1 VKNNMNKITGV
12 TTTPMNGWVTLTVTD
27 VVGDNHYMDVKQ
39 IDLDV
44 YEDGALIQDA
54 FPYLTLEQRELIIT
68 GLTEDM
74 WNDMFGDEPD
84 WDNEEE

>member
-1 VKNNMNKITGV
+1 MTKITGV

-39 IDLDV
+39 IDLDA

-54 FPYLTLEQRELIIT
+54 FPYLTLEQRELILT

-74 WNDMFGDEPD
+74 WLTMFGGDSE
-84 WDNEEE
+84 WEMEEE

>member
-1 VKNNMNKITGV
+1 MNKITGV
-12 TTTPMNGWVTLTVTD
+12 TTTPMKGWVTLTVTD
-27 VVGDNHYMDVKQ
+27 IMGDNHYMDVKQ
-39 IDLDV
+39 IDLDAF
-44 YEDGALIQDA
+44 ENGALIQDA

-84 WDNEEE
+84 WNNEEE

>member
-1 VKNNMNKITGV
+1 MNKITGV

>member
-1 VKNNMNKITGV
+1 MDKITGV
-12 TTTPMNGWVTLTVTD
+12 TTTPINGWVTLTVTD

-39 IDLDV
+39 IDLDA

-54 FPYLTLEQRELIIT
+54 FPYLTFEQRELIIT

-74 WNDMFGDEPD
+74 WNDMFGGDTD

>member
-1 VKNNMNKITGV
+1 MNKITGV

-39 IDLDV
+39 IDLDAF
-44 YEDGALIQDA
+44 EDGALIQDA

-74 WNDMFGDEPD
+74 WLDMFG
-84 WDNEEE
+84 EEE

>member
-1 VKNNMNKITGV
+1 MNKITGV

-39 IDLDV
+39 IDLDAF
-44 YEDGALIQDA
+44 EDGALIQDA
-54 FPYLTLEQRELIIT
+54 FPYLTLEQRELILT

-74 WNDMFGDEPD
+74 WNDMFGGDTD
-84 WDNEEE
+84 WEDEEE